1 MTPEPR
7 DEVEVRSELEATP
20 LDNTEAARHLEHL
33 LGMTPEA
40 AATYASFVS
49 GRYAAFRRRPL

>member
-1 MTPEPR
+1 MTLEPR
-7 DEVEVRSELEATP
+7 DEAEVPSEPDVAP
-20 LDNTEAARHLEHL
+20 LDNDEAARHLEHL

-49 GRYAAFRRRPL
+49 GRYAAFRRRPT

>member
-7 DEVEVRSELEATP
+7 DEAEVRSELEGAP
-20 LDNTEAARHLEHL
+20 LDSSEAARHLEHL

-40 AATYASFVS
+40 AATYASFFS
-49 GRYAAFRRRPL
+49 GRYAAFRRP